1 MQRILGNCLAH
12 KKHIINGDYWCLSL
26 PLQTWEHVGPIMLH
40 HGHMACPRQKK
51 DASCFHPK
59 PLPIFLV
66 SFPSIGKNDNN
77 TANMTGGMI
86 LHEEIGGGNSAK
98 TIQLISSKIKS
109 HSCPGSRAQAL
120 IDRTVNGCESLRS
133 CSIQFRLFSRSC
145 VRSDNNKR
153 HELALSLSHTQSSQW
168 NRDPRTPEQLT
179 ESAQPNSLSAGPR
192 SRWQRGR
199 GGPGKRRSC
208 ADTLGPGR
216 SPDCTAHN
224 KE

>member
-66 SFPSIGKNDNN
+66 SFPSIGKNSNN

-109 HSCPGSRAQAL
+109 HSCPGIRAQAL

-133 CSIQFRLFSRSC
+133 CSIQFRLFSRSR

-153 HELALSLSHTQSSQW
+153 RELALSLTHTVKSVKQGPQSPRAT
-168 NRDPRTPEQLT
+168 NRVCTTQQLVCRTTLQVTEREGWSRQKAQLCRHV
-179 ESAQPNSLSAGPR
+179 G
-192 SRWQRGR
+192 SREKSR
-199 GGPGKRRSC
+199 
-208 ADTLGPGR
+208 LY
-216 SPDCTAHN
+216 CT
-224 KE
+224 